1 MEQLADDKGILS
13 GGGYSKLSACWLA
26 APDERSPA
34 FFPVFTEVSVAVQ
47 SALREQ
53 VPNKYFADLAAF
65 SNTKTAYPMLV
76 YQASHPFRGKLR
88 TDLTYDVLNPQTLA
102 VLFRGVKLTLPE
114 LLDRMEARLRAAGS
128 GELAAKY
135 ARKQAPEIVQSV
147 QRLNRSRKCLYILIR
162 AEALLMNALV
172 ELGGLGGCPAKQQ
185 ARRVAA
191 FEKKWNFQL
200 RRLYPANDF
209 TWLAP
214 ALLGAATEAL
224 LSCQSSDPAMPSGK
238 GSAATE
244 RFEPE
249 SGDL

>member
-1 MEQLADDKGILS
+1 MEPLADDKGILS
-13 GGGYSKLSACWLA
+13 GGCSRLSAWLA

-47 SALREQ
+47 SALREH
-53 VPNKYFADLAAF
+53 VPHTYFVDLAAF
-65 SNTKTAYPMLV
+65 RNTKTAYPMLV

-128 GELAAKY
+128 GELAVKY
-135 ARKQAPEIVQSV
+135 ARKQAPEIIQSV

-162 AEALLMNALV
+162 AEALLVNALV
-172 ELGGLGGCPAKQQ
+172 ELGGLGSCSAKQQ
-185 ARRVAA
+185 ARRVAS

-200 RRLYPANDF
+200 RRLYPGNDF

-214 ALLGAATEAL
+214 ALLGAATEAM
-224 LSCQSSDPAMPSGK
+224 LSCQSSEAAIPSGA
-238 GSAATE
+238 GSATAE

-249 SGDL
+249 SSDL